1 LFWRAPAH
9 WARKYFGEGLSL
21 EESSVEEV
29 IESESSTEV
38 DDQYSSSSD
47 PSDSDGESKTESSE
61 EFASIESDGEDDENM
76 DSDLLGDEAGSPEE
90 VYLFYLNALSKYTGT
105 LLNNFEFFLYGADTS
120 QCEAFHFV
128 CNGHYA
134 KGTTCSFDQYVMKKT
149 HAAFDW
155 IETQRCKYEGL
166 LFMAWL
172 FFILLLGREI
182 SFPQVW
188 EIELLSEFTES
199 LTAQFS
205 PTEKNKSTTK
215 STTTVPKKRKY

>member
-1 LFWRAPAH
+1 
-9 WARKYFGEGLSL
+9 
-21 EESSVEEV
+21 
-29 IESESSTEV
+29 
-38 DDQYSSSSD
+38 
-47 PSDSDGESKTESSE
+47 
-61 EFASIESDGEDDENM
+61 
-76 DSDLLGDEAGSPEE
+76 
-90 VYLFYLNALSKYTGT
+90 
-105 LLNNFEFFLYGADTS
+105 
-120 QCEAFHFV
+120 
-128 CNGHYA
+128 
-134 KGTTCSFDQYVMKKT
+134 MKKT